1 MPHDKCP
8 LDILSEMGDKT
19 QNAWIF
25 LHRNAFEKLRSTA
38 DKHVLKSDF
47 NHTLRSDYNHLLQ
60 DFCEKVYFYHPLIM
74 MDNNFISIDTYNY
87 WRKIYKEQWDEVTK
101 KDPGMFAIL
110 DALVKSRKIY
120 LKEINK

>member
-1 MPHDKCP
+1 MDET
-8 LDILSEMGDKT
+8 DTAIT
-19 QNAWIF
+19 QQA
-25 LHRNAFEKLRSTA
+25 LAHALQTA
-38 DKHVLKSDF
+38 RTAQRKAEA
-47 NHTLRSDYNHLLQ
+47 DYNHLLQ

-101 KDPGMFAIL
+101 KDPDMFAIL